1 MSRIIKTNKD
11 KLLIGVIS
19 DTHIP
24 SEASAI
30 PDAVFNDFKEKNID
44 YLFHVGDF
52 TSFETYENLV
62 NVFGNDKVV
71 AVLGN
76 MDFDPKLRKILPA
89 TMEVEVLGHKIF
101 MVHGG
106 GSPHSIIKKIQN
118 DHNLSEQDIIIFG
131 HTHNPYKEE
140 IDGKLFLNPGSVNDK
155 RFTTVNSYGYLK
167 ISKQSVEFE
176 IVVL

>member
-1 MSRIIKTNKD
+1 MSKIIKTNKD

-24 SEASAI
+24 SEASTI
-30 PDAVFNDFKEKNID
+30 PDAVINDFKEKNID

-52 TSFETYENLV
+52 TSFETYESLFNI
-62 NVFGNDKVV
+62 FGKDKIV

-76 MDFDPKLRKILPA
+76 MDFDPELKKILSA
-89 TMEVEVLGHKIF
+89 TMEVEALNHKIF
-101 MVHGG
+101 MTHGG
-106 GSPHSIIKKIQN
+106 GSPHSIIKKIKN
-118 DHNLSEQDIIIFG
+118 DFDLSAYDVVIFG

-167 ISKQSVEFE
+167 ISKNSVEFE
-176 IVVL
+176 IVTL

>member
-52 TSFETYENLV
+52 TFFETYENLV
-62 NVFGNDKVV
+62 KCFW
-71 AVLGN
+71 
-76 MDFDPKLRKILPA
+76 
-89 TMEVEVLGHKIF
+89 
-101 MVHGG
+101 
-106 GSPHSIIKKIQN
+106 
-118 DHNLSEQDIIIFG
+118 
-131 HTHNPYKEE
+131 
-140 IDGKLFLNPGSVNDK
+140 K
-155 RFTTVNSYGYLK
+155 R
-167 ISKQSVEFE
+167 
-176 IVVL
+176 